1 MTEIERLRWI
11 DLVSRAI
18 CVMSDLHYGR
28 QTRIGQFSQGVCM
41 MASMTAE
48 FLQKNKAGLD
58 EIECAAIEILN
69 AKELSRI
76 Q

>member
-1 MTEIERLRWI
+1 
-11 DLVSRAI
+11 
-18 CVMSDLHYGR
+18 
-28 QTRIGQFSQGVCM
+28 M

-69 AKELSRI
+69 AKEMTKLF
-76 Q
+76 

>member
-1 MTEIERLRWI
+1 
-11 DLVSRAI
+11 
-18 CVMSDLHYGR
+18 
-28 QTRIGQFSQGVCM
+28 M